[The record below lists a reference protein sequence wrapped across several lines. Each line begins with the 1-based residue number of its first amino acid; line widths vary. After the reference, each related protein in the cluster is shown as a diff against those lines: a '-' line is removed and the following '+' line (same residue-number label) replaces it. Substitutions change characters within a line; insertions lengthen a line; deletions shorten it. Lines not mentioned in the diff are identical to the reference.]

1 MLFTLI
7 AWLTGL
13 LIFGG
18 LKVLEALHSKDGGT
32 GRKVSL
38 IIPARNEEKN
48 IGKLLESISKQK
60 TVPHEV
66 IVVDDNSSDGTA
78 EIASDYN
85 VKLVRLESDPPT
97 GWIGKSWA
105 CWNGYLNSAGETLVF
120 LDADVE
126 LPPEALGTIIDL
138 QELKGGLVSVQ
149 PYHRMERFYE
159 SFSLVFNLIVV
170 ASLGNFMAGERNAPG
185 AFGPCMV
192 CSRSDYSDVG
202 GHETIRSN
210 VLDDIELGRAFR
222 KSGFLVSNTFG
233 GELISFR
240 MYPGGIGEVLKGWGK
255 NFAKGAG
262 STPPL
267 TLLLMILWIT
277 GGFSTFLRL
286 PIALGFQIQ
295 FIAFIIM
302 YLAYAIQIY
311 LYSRKIGSFSIGHAL
326 IFPVYFLFF
335 FYTFIYSGLRTLL
348 FRRVSWK
355 GRDIDV

>member
-1 MLFTLI
+1 LFTLI

-13 LIFGG
+13 LIFGR
-18 LKVLEALHSKDGGT
+18 LKVLEPSHLNDDGA
-32 GRKVSL
+32 GRKISL

-78 EIASDYN
+78 EIVSGYN
-85 VKLVRLESDPPT
+85 VKLVKLESDPPA

-105 CWNGYLNSAGETLVF
+105 CWNGYLASVGDVLVF

-126 LPPEALGTIIDL
+126 LSPEALGTIVNL
-138 QELKGGLVSVQ
+138 QELKGGLFSVQ

-192 CSRSDYSDVG
+192 CSRSDYSSLG
-202 GHETIRSN
+202 GHEAIKSN
-210 VLDDIELGRAFR
+210 VLDDIGLGRTFW
-222 KSGFLVSNTFG
+222 KNGLPVSNTLG
-233 GELISFR
+233 GEMISFR

-267 TLLLMILWIT
+267 TLIMMVLWIT
-277 GGFSTFLRL
+277 GVFSTFLRL
-286 PIALGFQIQ
+286 PVALGFQIQ

-302 YLAYAIQIY
+302 YLAYAVQIY

-348 FRRVSWK
+348 FKRVSWK